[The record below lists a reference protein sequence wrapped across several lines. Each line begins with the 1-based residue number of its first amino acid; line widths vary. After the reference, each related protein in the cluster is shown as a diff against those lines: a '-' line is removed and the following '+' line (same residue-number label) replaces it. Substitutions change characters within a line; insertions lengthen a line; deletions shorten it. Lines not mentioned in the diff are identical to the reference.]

1 MASPSAAST
10 IAEQIAEMQPVLI
23 AHFNS
28 SYGDALTILG
38 RAHSGRDDV
47 VEAELRGMTCESI
60 TLGVHTPDAV
70 TDIIVPFDRPLADL
84 ADIQTASVAAIAAA
98 RAKLGI
104 TTLTSAEI
112 EAASL
117 ASIPTHITSAVATE
131 MVTPHIK
138 QITFG
143 GGDLVNFQPV
153 GPDQF
158 MYVLAAAS
166 GQAELPIDSSFTW
179 EWYDETPADDR
190 PVGAYYTV
198 RRWRRETAQLDI
210 WFVLHGEGGDH
221 VAGPASTWAAQAM
234 PGESVGLWGP
244 RTAWAPPADTDWYLL
259 VGDET
264 GLPAIAT
271 ILESL
276 PDGTPAKVFIETTG
290 TTDRVEF
297 PTSASVEVEVTWI
310 DRGAEPAGT
319 STLLADA
326 VRSMP
331 WPGGNAY
338 AWGGGESR
346 AMTAIR
352 KYVRHE
358 VGLPREAVSMTGYW
372 RHANDTTPLSDELDS

>member
-1 MASPSAAST
+1 MASPSAAPT
-10 IAEQIAEMQPVLI
+10 IAEQIAEMQPLLI

-38 RAHSGRDDV
+38 RAHSGLDDV
-47 VEAELRGMTCESI
+47 VEAELRGMTCETI

-70 TDIIVPFDRPLADL
+70 TDIVVPFDRPLADL
-84 ADIQTASVAAIAAA
+84 ADIQTVSVAAIAAA

-104 TTLTSAEI
+104 TQLTSAEI
-112 EAASL
+112 EAAAL
-117 ASIPTHITSAVATE
+117 ASIPTHITSVVATE

-143 GGDLVNFQPV
+143 GGDLVNFRPV

-158 MYVLAAAS
+158 IYVLAAAP

-179 EWYDETPADDR
+179 EWYDATPADER
-190 PVGAYYTV
+190 PIGAYYTV
-198 RRWRRETAQLDI
+198 RRWRPETAQLDM
-210 WFVLHGEGGDH
+210 WFVLHGDGNDH
-221 VAGPASTWAAQAM
+221 VAGPASTWAEQARL
-234 PGESVGLWGP
+234 GESVGLWGP

-276 PDGTPAKVFIETTG
+276 PDRTPAKVFIETTG
-290 TTDRVEF
+290 TTDRVGLPAS
-297 PTSASVEVEVTWI
+297 PTVEVTWI
-310 DRGAEPAGT
+310 DRGDEPAGT
-319 STLLADA
+319 TTLLADA

-331 WPGGNAY
+331 WPDGTAY

-346 AMTAIR
+346 AVTAIR
-352 KYVRHE
+352 KYVRHV

-372 RHANDTTPLSDELDS
+372 RHANDTTPLADELDS

>member
-10 IAEQIAEMQPVLI
+10 IAEQIAEMQPLLI
-23 AHFNS
+23 AHFNA

-38 RAHSGRDDV
+38 RAHSGLDDV
-47 VEAELRGMTCESI
+47 VEAELRGMTCETI
-60 TLGVHTPDAV
+60 TLGVHTTDAV
-70 TDIIVPFDRPLADL
+70 TDIVVPFDRPLADL
-84 ADIQTASVAAIAAA
+84 ADIQTVSVAAIAAA

-104 TTLTSAEI
+104 TQLTSAEI

-117 ASIPTHITSAVATE
+117 ASIPTHITSVVATE

-143 GGDLVNFQPV
+143 GGDLVNFEPV

-158 MYVLAAAS
+158 MYVLAAAP

-179 EWYDETPADDR
+179 EWYDQTPPHGR
-190 PVGAYYTV
+190 PIGAYYTV
-198 RRWRRETAQLDI
+198 RRWHPVTAELDL
-210 WFVLHGEGGDH
+210 WFVLHGDGGDH
-221 VAGPASTWAAQAM
+221 VAGPASTWAAQAT

-244 RTAWAPPADTDWYLL
+244 RTSWAPPADTDWYLL

-276 PDGTPAKVFIETTG
+276 PDGTPATVFIETTG
-290 TTDRVEF
+290 TSDRVEL
-297 PTSASVEVEVTWI
+297 PTSASVAVTWI
-310 DRGAEPAGT
+310 DRGDDPAGT
-319 STLLADA
+319 TTQLADA

-331 WPGGNAY
+331 WPSGTAY

-352 KYVRHE
+352 KYVRRE

-372 RHANDTTPLSDELDS
+372 RHANDTTPLAEELDS

>member
-23 AHFNS
+23 AHFNA

-38 RAHSGRDDV
+38 RAHSGLDDV
-47 VEAELRGMTCESI
+47 VEAELRGMTCETI

-104 TTLTSAEI
+104 TQLTSAEI

-117 ASIPTHITSAVATE
+117 ASIPTHITSVVAVE
-131 MVTPHIK
+131 MVTPRIK

-143 GGDLVNFQPV
+143 GRDLVNFQPV

-158 MYVLAAAS
+158 LYVLAAAP

-179 EWYDETPADDR
+179 EQYDMTPADER
-190 PVGAYYTV
+190 PIGAYYTV
-198 RRWRRETAQLDI
+198 RRWRPETAELDM
-210 WFVLHGEGGDH
+210 WFVLHGDSQDH

-244 RTAWAPPADTDWYLL
+244 RTAWAPPAAADWYLL
-259 VGDET
+259 TGDET
-264 GLPAIAT
+264 GLPAIAA

-276 PDGTPAKVFIETTG
+276 PEGTPARVFVETTG
-290 TTDRVEF
+290 TTDRVDL
-297 PTSASVEVEVTWI
+297 PASRTVEITWL

-372 RHANDTTPLSDELDS
+372 RHASDTTPLADELDS